1 MIAALLERAA
11 WRLSRPG
18 REFELELRRRQEAE
32 VVALIESLREAL
44 EELRERLDE
53 EER

>member
-1 MIAALLERAA
+1 MIAALLRRAH
-11 WRLSRPG
+11 SR
-18 REFELELRRRQEAE
+18 ELELRRKQEAE